1 MVGGGRSPRVLIL
14 GGTAEAAALAD
25 VLADRGVWQA
35 VTSLAGA
42 TRSPAP
48 VSGEVRRGGFGGSEG
63 LAAFLTETAIDAMV
77 DATHPFAAQI
87 STHAVAAA
95 ATAGTPLVRLQRPE
109 WRPADGDDWIDA
121 ADAAAAAAV
130 LPRAARVFLATG
142 RRELPAFAS
151 TDAFVLVRLIDPPD
165 RPLPLANHTLT
176 LGRGPFALDGELALL
191 RRHRIGWL
199 VSKNSGGSGAFPKIQ
214 AARALGV
221 RVVMIRRPAL
231 PAADTVSDVA
241 GATAFLQA
249 VLTPPDG
256 DRGRRAAGL

>member
-1 MVGGGRSPRVLIL
+1 MPRVLIL
-14 GGTAEAAALAD
+14 GGTAEAAALAEA
-25 VLADRGVWQA
+25 LSDRGVWRA

-63 LAAFLTETAIDAMV
+63 LAAFLTETSVDALV

-87 STHAVAAA
+87 SSHAVVA
-95 ATAGTPLVRLQRPE
+95 ATTAGIPLVRLQRPA
-109 WRPADGDDWIDA
+109 WTPVDGDVWVDA

-151 TDAFVLVRLIDPPD
+151 ADAFFLVRLIDPPD
-165 RPLPLANHTLT
+165 GPLPLADHTLT
-176 LGRGPFALDGELALL
+176 LGRGPFALDGELAML

-199 VSKNSGGSGAFPKIQ
+199 VSKNSGGRGAYPKIQ

-231 PAADTVSDVA
+231 PAAHTVADVA
-241 GATAFLQA
+241 GAIAFLQA
-249 VLTPPDG
+249 LLALPGSGGGHLAPER
-256 DRGRRAAGL
+256 RGP